1 MTNIVVW
8 SAFSTSAETVAAR
21 FPDDRVLAI
30 GDEKGLAA
38 AVDAEVAFSGNNPRR
53 VRQLLDA
60 TPKLRW
66 YHTVSAGVEN
76 MPLPELAQRGIVLTN
91 NSGSYDIQIAEHLMA
106 FVFAASRQLH
116 RYRDSQRAREWK
128 EQPHQELRDATMV
141 VYGMG
146 SIGGEI
152 ARLASAIGMRVI
164 GVRRKGGS
172 RASGVDRVVAA
183 EQLAEVVGE
192 ADYLAIAAPL
202 TPATR
207 GAVSRE
213 VISRMRPTA
222 WIMNI
227 ARGGIVDEPAMIEAL
242 QAKRIGGAALDV
254 FTTEPLPKDSPLWML
269 DNVGVEEPSRRAR
282 AYVPRALC
290 DAGRPR
296 DDADSDLRIDGGDDL
311 HAPRY
316 LRPGRRGDRARAVL
330 RELRAGRRDLG
341 RDADLRAASASLLRI
356 RRGRA
361 RPRVRLAHEGHH
373 RQHTEQ
379 SDRPCVHPGRARN
392 DRAAL
397 PRARRHRGHR
407 RDLRA
412 HPLRR

>member
-1 MTNIVVW
+1 VTNIVVW
-8 SAFSTSAETVAAR
+8 SAFSTSPDSVAAR

-30 GDEKGLAA
+30 ADEKGLAA
-38 AVDAEVAFSGNNPRR
+38 AADAEVAFSGNNPRR

-116 RYRDSQRAREWK
+116 RYRDQQRAALWK
-128 EQPHQELRDATMV
+128 EQEHRELRAATIV

-164 GVRRKGGS
+164 GVRRTAGPS
-172 RASGVDRVVAA
+172 EPGVERVVAA
-183 EQLAEVVGE
+183 DRLAEVVGE

-207 GAVSRE
+207 GAISGN
-213 VISRMRPTA
+213 VISRMKPTA

-227 ARGGIVDEPAMIEAL
+227 ARGAIVDEPAMIEAL

-254 FTTEPLPKDSPLWML
+254 FTTEPLPPESPLWKL
-269 DNVGVEEPSRRAR
+269 ENVIVTPHHSGS
-282 AYVPRALC
+282 
-290 DAGRPR
+290 
-296 DDADSDLRIDGGDDL
+296 S
-311 HAPRY
+311 
-316 LRPGRRGDRARAVL
+316 
-330 RELRAGRRDLG
+330 
-341 RDADLRAASASLLRI
+341 
-356 RRGRA
+356 
-361 RPRVRLAHEGHH
+361 PRVAERSLALFAE
-373 RQHTEQ
+373 
-379 SDRPCVHPGRARN
+379 N
-392 DRAAL
+392 
-397 PRARRHRGHR
+397 
-407 RDLRA
+407 
-412 HPLRR
+412 LRRYKAGEQLINRVDFEIGY

>member
-1 MTNIVVW
+1 MVFST
-8 SAFSTSAETVAAR
+8 FSTSPETVKAR

-30 GDEKGLAA
+30 TDENGLAA
-38 AVDAEVAFSGNNPRR
+38 AAEAEVAFSGNSPRR

-116 RYRDSQRAREWK
+116 RYRDNQRAVEWRE
-128 EQPHQELRDATMV
+128 QQHQELRDATIV

-164 GVRRKGGS
+164 GVRRKAGPVEPGI
-172 RASGVDRVVAA
+172 DRVVAA
-183 EQLAEVVGE
+183 DRLAEVVGE

-202 TPATR
+202 TAATR
-207 GAVSRE
+207 GAISRE
-213 VISRMRPTA
+213 VISRMKPTA

-227 ARGGIVDEPAMIEAL
+227 ARGAIVDEPAMVEAL

-254 FTTEPLPKDSPLWML
+254 FTTEPLPKESPLWTL
-269 DNVGVEEPSRRAR
+269 ENVIITPHHSGSS
-282 AYVPRALC
+282 PRA
-290 DAGRPR
+290 GERT
-296 DDADSDLRIDGGDDL
+296 
-311 HAPRY
+311 
-316 LRPGRRGDRARAVL
+316 
-330 RELRAGRRDLG
+330 
-341 RDADLRAASASLLRI
+341 
-356 RRGRA
+356 
-361 RPRVRLAHEGHH
+361 LALFAE
-373 RQHTEQ
+373 
-379 SDRPCVHPGRARN
+379 N
-392 DRAAL
+392 
-397 PRARRHRGHR
+397 
-407 RDLRA
+407 
-412 HPLRR
+412 LRRYKAGEPLINRVDYEAGY

>member
-1 MTNIVVW
+1 VTNIVVW
-8 SAFSTSAETVAAR
+8 SAFSTSPDAVRTR
-21 FPDDRVLAI
+21 FPEDRVFAI
-30 GDEKGLAA
+30 ADENGLAA
-38 AVDAEVAFSGNNPRR
+38 AADAEVAFSGNNPRR

-116 RYRDSQRAREWK
+116 RYRDSQRASEWR
-128 EQPHQELRDATMV
+128 EQPHQELRDATIV

-164 GVRRKGGS
+164 GVRRT
-172 RASGVDRVVAA
+172 ASAAAPGVDRVV
-183 EQLAEVVGE
+183 ERLADVVGE

-202 TPATR
+202 TSATR

-213 VISRMRPTA
+213 IISRMKPTA

-227 ARGGIVDEPAMIEAL
+227 ARGAIVDEPAMIEAL

-254 FTTEPLPKDSPLWML
+254 FTTEPLPKESPLWTL
-269 DNVGVEEPSRRAR
+269 ENVIVTPHHSGSS
-282 AYVPRALC
+282 PRA
-290 DAGRPR
+290 AERT
-296 DDADSDLRIDGGDDL
+296 
-311 HAPRY
+311 
-316 LRPGRRGDRARAVL
+316 
-330 RELRAGRRDLG
+330 
-341 RDADLRAASASLLRI
+341 
-356 RRGRA
+356 
-361 RPRVRLAHEGHH
+361 LALFAE
-373 RQHTEQ
+373 
-379 SDRPCVHPGRARN
+379 N
-392 DRAAL
+392 
-397 PRARRHRGHR
+397 
-407 RDLRA
+407 
-412 HPLRR
+412 LRRYKAGEPLINRVDYEAGY